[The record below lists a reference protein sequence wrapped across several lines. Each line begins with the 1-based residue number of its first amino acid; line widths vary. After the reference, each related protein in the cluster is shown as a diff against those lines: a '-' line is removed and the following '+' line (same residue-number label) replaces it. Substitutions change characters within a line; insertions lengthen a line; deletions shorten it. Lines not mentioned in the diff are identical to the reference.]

1 MGCVTFTDYQLAGPY
16 GRGDSLYSR
25 AVFEGRALS
34 GRSDSASGTWYRKG
48 LPAFEAAIKGLYGK
62 SFVDL
67 SGDQQDEALR
77 KLEAGAIALGGGLE
91 GKQLFQQ
98 LLANAR
104 GFSG

>member
-1 MGCVTFTDYQLAGPY
+1 
-16 GRGDSLYSR
+16 
-25 AVFEGRALS
+25 
-34 GRSDSASGTWYRKG
+34 
-48 LPAFEAAIKGLYGK
+48 LYGK

-77 KLEAGAIALGGGLE
+77 KLEAGAIALGGGFE